1 MTPPRLADF
10 FLEKVDGIILLACF
24 SALYIFLAWAVSG
37 GETWWILDII
47 NGTNVFYGDD
57 AYRFFLA
64 KSSWLEASSYTYNF
78 VLPAALALDGAVT
91 TVAGGDLFW
100 SRSIHGVLGAFGI
113 FLLWDSGRALGLNR
127 VAMIGACIIM
137 GLLPRFAFTTLSFY
151 GEFWLGFFICL
162 ALWLLVHRHYFL
174 LAIASGVLPLLRPEG
189 IYLFS
194 CLFLFFALG
203 KQWRNAATSV
213 VPGFIYFVFLIIACD
228 NPQDYMHWR
237 EELKNILVKIPFNHG
252 RWEILNTYTAFLV
265 IPGIMGL
272 FCKEARRIWPL
283 ILGAIVSILILQ
295 IFVLLGLAKFEER
308 YTYSAVPVLIL
319 LWAFFASWAWS
330 LLGNVFNAKIIKNGA
345 VVLLAIV
352 AVLHGL
358 GQLTLIDLKI
368 QKHSLTWVID
378 RALKGEWGR
387 LFIHH
392 DYTAMSSRNAMAER
406 IQYALS
412 ADKGIDRLI
421 IQDPFLYYKLD
432 PAAIPNHV
440 VVGYPATTYM
450 IFHLLMNGQVF
461 IQHSEGKH
469 YDYIQFGEP
478 DFRAGESRALYVD
491 LVPMTGYPHSWKYDG
506 LFYQLYLF
514 SYLATS
520 SPSVDISS
528 VPALE
533 REDIDRAWNEWRSVS
548 GAPREG
554 Q

>member
-1 MTPPRLADF
+1 
-10 FLEKVDGIILLACF
+10 
-24 SALYIFLAWAVSG
+24 
-37 GETWWILDII
+37 
-47 NGTNVFYGDD
+47 
-57 AYRFFLA
+57 
-64 KSSWLEASSYTYNF
+64 
-78 VLPAALALDGAVT
+78 
-91 TVAGGDLFW
+91 
-100 SRSIHGVLGAFGI
+100 
-113 FLLWDSGRALGLNR
+113 
-127 VAMIGACIIM
+127 
-137 GLLPRFAFTTLSFY
+137 
-151 GEFWLGFFICL
+151 
-162 ALWLLVHRHYFL
+162 
-174 LAIASGVLPLLRPEG
+174 
-189 IYLFS
+189 
-194 CLFLFFALG
+194 
-203 KQWRNAATSV
+203 
-213 VPGFIYFVFLIIACD
+213 
-228 NPQDYMHWR
+228 
-237 EELKNILVKIPFNHG
+237 
-252 RWEILNTYTAFLV
+252 
-265 IPGIMGL
+265 MGL
-272 FCKEARRIWPL
+272 FCNEARRVWPL
-283 ILGAIVSILILQ
+283 ILGTILSILILQ

-345 VVLLAIV
+345 VVLLAIA

-412 ADKGIDRLI
+412 ADKRIDRLI